1 MRRHCTPAPRSLF
14 TARLAAGRAARSTL
28 VAHNMRLVYRMAM
41 LFSGRG
47 ISIQDLV
54 VAGVRGVLR
63 SMETFETR
71 KGCRFCTYATFWVRA
86 MLQRLLIE
94 GFTVRCV
101 RGRSAGWRGRLMWRW
116 LVAADSGGGS
126 GGCVPWV

>member
-1 MRRHCTPAPRSLF
+1 MH
-14 TARLAAGRAARSTL
+14 
-28 VAHNMRLVYRMAM
+28 
-41 LFSGRG
+41 
-47 ISIQDLV
+47 DLV

-101 RGRSAGWRGRLMWRW
+101 HDGSAAWRGQLIWRWRW
-116 LVAADSGGGS
+116 LVVGGGGQWQWQRRLRALGLTRRCEGTLCADRAPPAS
-126 GGCVPWV
+126 T